1 MKKRSCLSI
10 IIIALFSAVT
20 AYSQQN
26 AALLKQAD
34 ELHRN
39 YSFEKAIEI
48 YRSILDQRP
57 DSTLTTEA
65 DSLYNMNVKSRLITS
80 ENGSNMLLF
89 ASSPAVV
96 AKQVFPAENFFL
108 NYPGFKK
115 GSWMLPPADAVPAE
129 EQKGN
134 PFNVMNY
141 SKGGKSIVF
150 SAPDE
155 SGSWNIMHSVKL
167 NDTLWSAPQILNE
180 NVTTAGNEILP
191 YLSPD
196 GKTLF
201 FSSNGHYGMGGYDLY
216 MSKWDEELGDWDV
229 AQNLG
234 FPFSSTANDY
244 LFYNTPDGHFSVL
257 ASDRE
262 TARNQVTIYAVRY
275 EALPLKS
282 EVLEEDAPTEAKM
295 EITHPNTAGN
305 STAQQD
311 KEENAIQQ
319 DAEFASYSAAV
330 KEVKALQNHL
340 KTSIA
345 QLDAKREEY
354 SNTTDSL
361 KRLDMEKHMLSLE
374 ADLLTLSQSTTSAVA
389 KLQQIELDFL
399 ARGIII
405 ANEYTEEQEPTEG
418 KNDNTPQFAFAQNSM
433 GTTPAFKFEK
443 VEPKV
448 DLEFKILP
456 EAVIADLSTVP
467 DGLVYHIQLM
477 TTTKKASIKA
487 LKGMS
492 PVFERRLAG
501 GKYTYSAGLF
511 HSYAEALK
519 SLNVVKKKGFPSAMI
534 TAYNNGKSLS
544 TKNARE
550 LEQKNNNIYRVT
562 IGGYDVL
569 PAEALAVIR
578 EKTSRDIAKAAING
592 VMKYVIGPFGSKA
605 QADELA
611 SALTARQITAVEVE
625 KVENN

>member
-26 AALLKQAD
+26 TALLKQAD

-39 YSFEKAIEI
+39 YSFSQAIEI

-65 DSLYNMNVKSRLITS
+65 DSLYNMEVKSRLITS

-89 ASSPAVV
+89 ASSPSIV

-115 GSWMLPPADAVPAE
+115 GSWMLPPAEVVPADE
-129 EQKGN
+129 HKGN

-141 SKGGKSIVF
+141 SKGNKTIVF

-155 SGSWNIMHSVKL
+155 SGSWNIMQSVKI
-167 NDTLWSAPQILNE
+167 NDTLWSTPQILNE
-180 NVTTAGNEILP
+180 NITTAGNEILP
-191 YLSPD
+191 YLAPD
-196 GKTLF
+196 GKTLY
-201 FSSNGHYGMGGYDLY
+201 FSSNGHSGMGGYDLY
-216 MSKWDEELGDWDV
+216 ISKWDEELGDWDV

-244 LFYNTPDGHFSVL
+244 LFYNTPCGNFSVM

-262 TARNQVTIYAVRY
+262 SVRNQVTIFAVKY

-282 EVLEEDAPTEAKM
+282 EVLEEDAPIEAIM
-295 EITHPNTAGN
+295 EIVATSTTGDASAQTGN
-305 STAQQD
+305 
-311 KEENAIQQ
+311 KESSIQQ

-330 KEVKALQNHL
+330 KEVKALQARL

-354 SNTTDSL
+354 SHTIDSL

-374 ADLLTLSQSTTSAVA
+374 ADLLALNQSTSAAVA
-389 KLQQIELDFL
+389 KLQHIELDFL
-399 ARGIII
+399 SRGIII
-405 ANEYTEEQEPTEG
+405 ANEFIEEPEPAAG
-418 KNDNTPQFAFAQNSM
+418 KKDSAPQFAFAQNNL
-433 GTTPAFKFEK
+433 GTTPTFNFEK
-443 VEPKV
+443 QEPKV

-456 EAVIADLSTVP
+456 EAVIADLSTIP
-467 DGLVYHIQLM
+467 EGLVYHIQLM
-477 TTTKKASIKA
+477 TTTRKASLKA

-492 PVFERRLAG
+492 PVYERHLPS

-519 SLNVVKKKGFPSAMI
+519 SLNVVKKKGFPSAII
-534 TAYNNGKSLS
+534 TAYNNGKSIT
-544 TKNARE
+544 TKNAKE
-550 LEQKNNNIYRVT
+550 LEQKNSNIYRVT

-605 QADELA
+605 QADDLA
-611 SALTARQITAVEVE
+611 AALAARQITAVEVE
-625 KVENN
+625 KLANN

>member
-1 MKKRSCLSI
+1 MKKRRCLSI

-34 ELHRN
+34 ELHRKYN
-39 YSFEKAIEI
+39 FTKAIEI
-48 YRSILDQRP
+48 YRSILEKMP
-57 DSTLTTEA
+57 DPAHATES
-65 DSLYNMNVKSRLITS
+65 DSLYITKVTDCLVTS
-80 ENGSNMLLF
+80 ENGSNMLKF
-89 ASSPAVV
+89 ASSPVVV

-108 NYPGFKK
+108 NYPGFNK
-115 GSWMLPPADAVPAE
+115 GSWMLPPSETAPAE

-141 SKGGKSIVF
+141 SKGGNSIVV

-191 YLSPD
+191 YLTPD
-196 GKTLF
+196 GKTLY
-201 FSSNGHYGMGGYDLY
+201 FSSNGHSGMGGYDLY
-216 MSKWDEELGDWDV
+216 VSNWDEELGDWDV

-244 LFYNTPDGHFSVL
+244 LFYNTPCGNFSVM
-257 ASDRE
+257 ASDRG
-262 TARNQVTIYAVRY
+262 TTRNQVTIYAIRY
-275 EALPLKS
+275 EAVPLKS
-282 EVLEEDAPTEAKM
+282 EISEKDAPAIAEM
-295 EITHPNTAGN
+295 NMHAGDTSGEQSEKPSN
-305 STAQQD
+305 
-311 KEENAIQQ
+311 EENAIQQ

-330 KEVKALQNHL
+330 KEVKILQNRL

-354 SNTTDSL
+354 SNTADSL

-374 ADLLTLSQSTTSAVA
+374 ADLLALSQSTTAAVA
-389 KLQQIELDFL
+389 KLQHIELDFL
-399 ARGIII
+399 SRGIII
-405 ANEYTEEQEPTEG
+405 ANEFAEEQAQPTANKG
-418 KNDNTPQFAFAQNSM
+418 NAPQFAFAKNNI
-433 GTTPAFKFEK
+433 GNTPDFKFEK
-443 VEPKV
+443 IEPKV

-456 EAVIADLSTVP
+456 VSVIADLSTIP

-477 TTTKKASIKA
+477 TTTRKASVKS

-492 PVFERRLAG
+492 PVFERHLPS

-511 HSYAEALK
+511 YSYAEALK
-519 SLNVVKKKGFPSAMI
+519 SLNVVRKKGFPSAMI
-534 TAYNNGKSLS
+534 TAYNNGKSLT
-544 TKNARE
+544 TKNAKE

-562 IGGYDVL
+562 IAGYDVL

-592 VMKYVIGPFGSKA
+592 VMKYVIGPFGSKS

-611 SALTARQITAVEVE
+611 AALTARQITAVEVE
-625 KVENN
+625 KVENK